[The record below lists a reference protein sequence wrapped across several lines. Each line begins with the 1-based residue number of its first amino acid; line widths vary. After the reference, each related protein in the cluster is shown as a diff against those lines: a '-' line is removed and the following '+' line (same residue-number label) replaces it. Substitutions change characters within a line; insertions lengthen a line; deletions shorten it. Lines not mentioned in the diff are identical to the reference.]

1 MPQWSSPPVAERARR
16 KVSVDEVQVHLLG
29 GDADV
34 EEIGAR
40 EGHGGKF
47 DGHQGVAGF
56 DRDRD
61 EVFKHTV
68 IFGDGR
74 EGVLNGGVARD
85 VDFDRD
91 GVGHI
96 RIPVAVGRFN

>member
-1 MPQWSSPPVAERARR
+1 M
-16 KVSVDEVQVHLLG
+16 SVDEVQVHFLG
-29 GDADV
+29 IDTDL

-47 DGHQGVAGF
+47 DRHQGVARF

-85 VDFDRD
+85 VDFDGD
-91 GVGHI
+91 GVGH
-96 RIPVAVGRFN
+96 V

>member
-1 MPQWSSPPVAERARR
+1 M
-16 KVSVDEVQVHLLG
+16 
-29 GDADV
+29 
-34 EEIGAR
+34 
-40 EGHGGKF
+40 
-47 DGHQGVAGF
+47 AGF

-61 EVFKHTV
+61 EVFKDTV
-68 IFGDGR
+68 EFGDGR